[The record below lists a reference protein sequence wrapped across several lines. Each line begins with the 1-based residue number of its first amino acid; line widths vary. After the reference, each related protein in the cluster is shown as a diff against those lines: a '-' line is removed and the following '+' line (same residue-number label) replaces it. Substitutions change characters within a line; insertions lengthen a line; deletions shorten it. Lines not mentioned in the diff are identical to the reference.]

1 MKRKPRQTMKNKVKI
16 TKTVRP
22 AVLSAPVQA
31 TVKTMVKRAI
41 HKESENKRVGS
52 VGVDATFNSGIA
64 GNEAYSLLPPIAVG
78 ADGNQRIGDKVRP
91 RSLIVRGTVQWDHAF
106 ASANYCPPSTG
117 RLLILT
123 QKNIKVGTGG
133 TIPGFDASHLLRDN
147 IGTDVARQ
155 YNGGA
160 FDNLAPINTDLFRVY
175 MDKKVKLLP
184 YLNTPQAATQ
194 LMAAGTTK
202 TYSFSVRIKCPA
214 TLTYDDGN
222 GNFANNFA
230 PFFVFGAVCDDGT
243 GPYTQS
249 TPWRVRVSSILDY
262 EDA

>member
-1 MKRKPRQTMKNKVKI
+1 M
-16 TKTVRP
+16 
-22 AVLSAPVQA
+22 
-31 TVKTMVKRAI
+31 VKTAI
-41 HKESENKRVGS
+41 HKEIENKRVGS

-64 GNEAYSLLPPIAVG
+64 GNEAYSLLPPIAPAVSG
-78 ADGNQRIGDKVRP
+78 ASNGNTRIGDKVRP
-91 RSLIVRGTVQWDHAF
+91 RTLIVRGTVQWDHTF
-106 ASANYCPPSTG
+106 ASANYCPPATA

-123 QKNIKVGTGG
+123 QKNIKVGTGS
-133 TIPGFDASHLLRDN
+133 TIPNFDASHLLKDN

-160 FDNLAPINTDLFRVY
+160 FDNLAPINTQLFKVY

-194 LMAAGTTK
+194 LMAAGTTR
-202 TYSFSVRIKCPA
+202 TYSFVKKIKCPA
-214 TLTYDDGN
+214 SLTFDDGN

-230 PFFVFGAVCDDGT
+230 PFFCFGAVCDDGT
-243 GPYTQS
+243 PAYTLQ